1 MFKGSVKILV
11 GEYNFMDISLLLKI
25 AGIGILVTVFYQVL
39 NKLGRDDQAAY
50 VSVAGIVI
58 VLFMII
64 SEMANLYET
73 IQTIFGI

>member
-1 MFKGSVKILV
+1 
-11 GEYNFMDISLLLKI
+11 MDISLLLKI

-39 NKLGRDDQAAY
+39 IKLGREDQAAY
-50 VSVAGIVI
+50 VSIAGIVI

-73 IQTIFGI
+73 IQTVFGI